1 MQREAR
7 KALLAL
13 RRDLGSWPKVS
24 EYLGEPKIPP
34 GTLWNYQRGKCKMPK
49 GFISDRLG
57 IKPKPRKKPV
67 NWFRIVQGAKE
78 ILEPMGYRLEGEK
91 WIQKI

>member
-34 GTLWNYQRGKCKMPK
+34 GTLWNYQRGKCRVPEKI
-49 GFISDRLG
+49 ISRLQ
-57 IKPKPRKKPV
+57 IKHKPRKKPV
-67 NWFRIVQGAKE
+67 NWFLIVQRAKE
-78 ILEPMGYRLEGEK
+78 ILQPMGYRLQGEE
-91 WIQKI
+91 WIK